1 MTTINNA
8 LPATHL
14 GTIPSNRNAVFY
26 RVETW
31 KGGIFVADF
40 ALKAQADEFAAND
53 VQRDIIHR
61 LDDIAALLE
70 ILAYIFKGKK
80 SRFILFRCH
89 VSLL

>member
-8 LPATHL
+8 LPATHF

-40 ALKAQADEFAAND
+40 ALKSQADEFAISDARSKGSKYD
-53 VQRDIIHR
+53 HKVSRM
-61 LDDIAALLE
+61 
-70 ILAYIFKGKK
+70 ILRGK
-80 SRFILFRCH
+80 H
-89 VSLL
+89 